1 MEVLSPAPLVG
12 RHRLSKPV
20 AAPAAHL
27 PFVSARRAADSNR
40 DAYTPVRF
48 GAAPASLAGSLSVGE
63 RLPAGVNGRE
73 MAEDGE
79 LESHGDEPPPG
90 FRPGPAAWLVHPP
103 RRAGDSNTTA
113 LAAQSLAVTP
123 DP

>member
-1 MEVLSPAPLVG
+1 LPAERKMEVLSPAPLVG

-48 GAAPASLAGSLSVGE
+48 RGGACIP
-63 RLPAGVNGRE
+63 GRFTLR
-73 MAEDGE
+73 G
-79 LESHGDEPPPG
+79 
-90 FRPGPAAWLVHPP
+90 
-103 RRAGDSNTTA
+103 
-113 LAAQSLAVTP
+113 
-123 DP
+123 